1 MKQEGFTKVLLVGFD
16 FSHGKDRAVMTV
28 GHKPEGKTVVID
40 RAIKGP
46 DAIELYKKLTG
57 KNPEEE

>member
-1 MKQEGFTKVLLVGFD
+1 MKKEGFSEVLLVGFD
-16 FSHGKDRAVMTV
+16 FSNGRDRTVMTV

-46 DAIELYKKLTG
+46 EAVELYKKLTG
-57 KNPEEE
+57 KDPKEV